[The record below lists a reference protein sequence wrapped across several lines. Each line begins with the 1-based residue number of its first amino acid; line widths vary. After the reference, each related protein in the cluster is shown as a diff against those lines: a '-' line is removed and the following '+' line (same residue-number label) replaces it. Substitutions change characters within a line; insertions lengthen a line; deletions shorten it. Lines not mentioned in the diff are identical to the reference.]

1 MCASDWKAWLCAAGI
16 QLCFGTFIFLSL
28 PAFAAENTGAK
39 ARDDYMASLI
49 ARAKSSTMSVGTFKF
64 NEKPPARFS
73 GTGFVIGDGTRVVTN
88 HHVIAPIKEAG
99 RLFYL
104 SIFNTDLPDKRI
116 KAQLI
121 AEDPV
126 HDLAILRIEKRL
138 PALALAKKETVKE
151 GYGVAFTGYPIGF
164 VLGLNPTTHT
174 GIISAIAP
182 ILLPPPHSSL
192 INGER
197 VKLLK
202 KPYDILQID
211 AVAFP
216 GNSGSPVYRIA
227 TGEVVGV
234 INKVFIKGKKEHILK
249 DPTGLT
255 YAIPVKWVHLLDQSV
270 KD

>member
-1 MCASDWKAWLCAAGI
+1 
-16 QLCFGTFIFLSL
+16 
-28 PAFAAENTGAK
+28 
-39 ARDDYMASLI
+39 MANLI
-49 ARAKSSTMSVGTFKF
+49 ARVNASTVSVGTYKF
-64 NEKPPARFS
+64 TEKPPARFS

-99 RLFYL
+99 HLFHL
-104 SIFNTDLPDKRI
+104 SIFNTDLPDNRL
-116 KAQLI
+116 KAELI

-126 HDLAILRIEKRL
+126 HDLAILKIKNKL
-138 PALALAKKETVKE
+138 PALALADKNAVRE

-182 ILLPPPHSSL
+182 IILPPPHSSL

-197 VKLLK
+197 VKLLN

-255 YAIPVKWVHLLDQSV
+255 YAIPVEWVHLLDQSI